1 MMKPFSFEKSSE
13 GFDIE
18 KTLINIRRR
27 IELLKNG
34 EYEITVKRKSKKRTI
49 DANNYF
55 WCLLDSLAAATGIR
69 KEEIYRNY
77 IKDIGENNQT
87 VCVKNE
93 AVKRLCEGWQHNG
106 LGWVTDTFESKIKG
120 CTNVILY
127 FGSSTYDTRQMSR
140 LINLAVED
148 ARTFGIETLAPHE
161 IEKLIKM
168 TEERENGNT

>member
-1 MMKPFSFEKSSE
+1 MKTFNFKKTDAS
-13 GFDIE
+13 GFDKVIIQL
-18 KTLINIRRR
+18 KRYT
-27 IELLKNG
+27 ELLKNG
-34 EYEITVKRKSKKRTI
+34 EYEIVVKRKSKKRTI

-77 IKDIGENNQT
+77 IKDIGGNNQT

-127 FGSSTYDTRQMSR
+127 YGSSTYDTRQMSR

-148 ARTFGIETLAPHE
+148 ARMFDIETLAPHE
-161 IEKLIKM
+161 IERLIKM
-168 TEERENGNT
+168 SEDKRNGNT